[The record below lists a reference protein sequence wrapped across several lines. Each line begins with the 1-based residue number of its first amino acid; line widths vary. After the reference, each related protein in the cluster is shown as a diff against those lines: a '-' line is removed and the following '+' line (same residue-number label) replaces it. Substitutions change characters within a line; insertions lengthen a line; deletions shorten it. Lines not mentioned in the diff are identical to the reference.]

1 MRAVAGIDN
10 GSFAAETFPLEVAG
24 RDGSTFTFG
33 VDEHPR
39 RTSTLEK
46 LASLKP
52 LHPEIE
58 GFSITAG
65 NSAGVNDGAA
75 ALVVTSRD
83 FAQAHGLAPAAT
95 SRRPT
100 GWRRSR

>member
-1 MRAVAGIDN
+1 MTR
-10 GSFAAETFPLEVAG
+10 
-24 RDGSTFTFG
+24 RDGSTVTFE

-39 RTSTLEK
+39 RDSTLEK

-75 ALVVTSRD
+75 AWPS
-83 FAQAHGLAPAAT
+83 PAVPSPSSAT
-95 SRRPT
+95 SNP
-100 GWRRSR
+100 SP